1 MFDEKRYG
9 YALTDIENI
18 FVFSAIRRSFFFQAV
33 AVQVENIH
41 LVECIHQALPHAP
54 ESGVVQIAVIGNHAD
69 NTCSGHVDFPLGKTD
84 KFDII
89 ILQPFWI
96 FFSKWLPVYLI
107 VAFNTI
113 EVFLQKFF
121 GPIVLIFRMSAVGW
135 IAKDNQNGFLFF
147 YFARQMAFF
156 AQRTQSGYG
165 NLPELLHFQRVGK
178 VEFKPFVVI
187 QPVTEFFE
195 KKTHFQMTDGV
206 RSHHEFESI
215 KVLENPVFDKI
226 GFTGRTVFSG
236 KFIHGCFHGFGRKCE
251 CTCGGVEQRNIIAC
265 KTVGDIEMRFEKA
278 VDRVYDILHN
288 RFGSIIYATFFPD

>member
-1 MFDEKRYG
+1 M
-9 YALTDIENI
+9 
-18 FVFSAIRRSFFFQAV
+18 
-33 AVQVENIH
+33 QVENIH

-96 FFSKWLPVYLI
+96 FFSKWLPIYLI

-147 YFARQMAFF
+147 
-156 AQRTQSGYG
+156 T
-165 NLPELLHFQRVGK
+165 LPAKWLSSLNELSPGMEICRSSSISSVL
-178 VEFKPFVVI
+178 
-187 QPVTEFFE
+187 
-195 KKTHFQMTDGV
+195 V
-206 RSHHEFESI
+206 R
-215 KVLENPVFDKI
+215 
-226 GFTGRTVFSG
+226 
-236 KFIHGCFHGFGRKCE
+236 
-251 CTCGGVEQRNIIAC
+251 
-265 KTVGDIEMRFEKA
+265 
-278 VDRVYDILHN
+278 
-288 RFGSIIYATFFPD
+288 